1 MQSRCFN
8 GGDYENTS
16 KVVGGRRGTG
26 HRRIR
31 GDAGRNP
38 GAGGRDDP
46 TGGVKREHRVL
57 EHVER
62 AAVISRPM
70 RGVNRKFRTVT
81 EVLSL
86 ESCSSVLAVNS

>member
-26 HRRIR
+26 HCRIR

-38 GAGGRDDP
+38 GAGGGDDP
-46 TGGVKREHRVL
+46 AGGIKREHRFL

-62 AAVISRPM
+62 AAVTSRSAGEPDY
-70 RGVNRKFRTVT
+70 FRTVT
-81 EVLSL
+81 EVLSWNPARL
-86 ESCSSVLAVNS
+86 SWL